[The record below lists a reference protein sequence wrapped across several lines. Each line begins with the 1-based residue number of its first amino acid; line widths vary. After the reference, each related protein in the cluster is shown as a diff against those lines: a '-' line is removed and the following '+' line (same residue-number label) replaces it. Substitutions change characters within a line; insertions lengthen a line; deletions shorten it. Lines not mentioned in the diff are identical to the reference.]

1 MGTVVE
7 RFLWTVLMLLPVLAL
22 SEALRVNW
30 QPLDYSDNKTEALKF
45 LANYN
50 STGEEVLFHSR
61 SASWNYNTN
70 LTDENSAI
78 QVGKLLSQQE

>member
-1 MGTVVE
+1 MGTVVD
-7 RFLWTVLMLLPVLAL
+7 RFLWTVFMLLPVLAL

-30 QPLDYSDNKTEALKF
+30 LPLEYSDNKTEALEF

-50 STGEEVLFHSR
+50 SSAEEVFFQSQ
-61 SASWNYNTN
+61 SASWNYSTDI
-70 LTDENSAI
+70 TDENSAL